1 MVDEGTEMR
10 QPIHYL
16 DVAQCII
23 NALRLE
29 ESIGETYEVGGP
41 HQYNMLEIF
50 EMIYNKMNRIPKVN
64 SIPYNQFHKFMSK
77 LPHWHGTTRWYSFN
91 EVLESRLDLVVSP
104 EAKTVE
110 DLFVRPISFAQNL
123 KHLLQDHVAKVE
135 LSNDEME
142 HGWWYGND
150 RRYEP

>member
-41 HQYNMLEIF
+41 H
-50 EMIYNKMNRIPKVN
+50 
-64 SIPYNQFHKFMSK
+64 
-77 LPHWHGTTRWYSFN
+77 
-91 EVLESRLDLVVSP
+91 
-104 EAKTVE
+104 
-110 DLFVRPISFAQNL
+110 
-123 KHLLQDHVAKVE
+123 
-135 LSNDEME
+135 
-142 HGWWYGND
+142 
-150 RRYEP
+150 